1 MCQKC
6 NYIYEW
12 FIIQGENAC
21 DVLNK
26 TAVNCLYVKVSII
39 REQLGKFIDNK
50 LDEKMPWC

>member
-1 MCQKC
+1 M
-6 NYIYEW
+6 
-12 FIIQGENAC
+12 IIQGENAC

-39 REQLGKFIDNK
+39 RGQLGKFIDNK